1 MELWKEIKDFENYWV
16 SSEGRI
22 WSEKRNK
29 FLKPWANTE
38 GYLQVGLWRNGKRY
52 WHSIH
57 RLVAEAFI
65 ENRENKPEV
74 DHINRDTKD
83 NRVENLR
90 WTDRHEQ
97 LKNRDLANF
106 KYKHQKAQ
114 GTPIIEKINDEVL
127 IGYPAL
133 RAVPG
138 INERALSKHVSKG
151 KVEFICKGR
160 TFICRDNVLQ

>member
-1 MELWKEIKDFENYWV
+1 MEKWKEIKDFENYWV

-29 FLKPWANTE
+29 FLKPRATKR
-38 GYLQVGLWRNGKRY
+38 GYLQVGLWRNGKQY
-52 WHSIH
+52 WLYVH

-74 DHINRDTKD
+74 DHINRDRLD

-90 WTDRHEQ
+90 WATSSENSNNKDFNSFRE
-97 LKNRDLANF
+97 KR
-106 KYKHQKAQ
+106 
-114 GTPIIEKINDEVL
+114 GTTIIEKINDEISIAYL
-127 IGYPAL
+127 AL

-138 INERALSKHVSKG
+138 INERTLSYHVSKG
-151 KVEFICKGR
+151 EVEFICNGR
-160 TFICRDNVLQ
+160 TFICPDNVLQ